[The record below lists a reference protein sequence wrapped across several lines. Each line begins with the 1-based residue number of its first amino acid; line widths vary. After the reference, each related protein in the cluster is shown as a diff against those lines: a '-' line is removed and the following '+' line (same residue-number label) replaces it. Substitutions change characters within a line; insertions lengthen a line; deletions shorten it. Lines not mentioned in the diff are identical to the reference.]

1 MKYYELKISTNLN
14 APIHFQKAPEA
25 ISKLISTALINSGYK
40 KHDSKEVKPYVFSNL
55 GKAQKNGFFEK
66 KGSFYLRSFDKD
78 LISKAANS
86 LMFYKD
92 KIFEIKQLELKEINK
107 RKIEAIKSMNPI
119 FIINKKGDFWTF
131 SKDGDL
137 SEYLALLTNNV
148 IKKYKAIFKEDLKP
162 DNTFIEYFRI
172 LNDVPFT
179 FYYKNIKFFGYKLFM
194 HIRDD
199 EISQKLAF
207 IALGAGLGAKSSSV
221 GGGFCRKTT
230 RIDIE

>member
-1 MKYYELKISTNLN
+1 MKYYELKVSTNLN

-40 KHDSKEVKPYVFSNL
+40 EHNSKEIKPYVFSNL

-66 KGSFYLRSFDKD
+66 RGSFYLRSFDKD

-92 KIFEIKQLELKEINK
+92 KIFEINKIELKEVNQ
-107 RKIEAIKSMNPI
+107 RKIEALKSMNPV

-131 SKDGDL
+131 GKDGDL

-148 IKKYKAIFKEDLKP
+148 LKKYKAIFKEELKP
-162 DNTFIEYFRI
+162 SNTFIEYFRI
-172 LNDVPFT
+172 LNHTPFT

-207 IALGAGLGAKSSSV
+207 IALGAGLGVKSSSV
-221 GGGFCRKTT
+221 GGGFCYKTT
-230 RIDIE
+230 RIDVE